1 MSHRTA
7 ELQPLT
13 GLAHF
18 VRELRYHEASRQIFA
33 VVLIVFFTA
42 TAQTLPLTVAVGAP
56 IALLGTAVRLY
67 ASGFIM
73 KNEVLATDGPYGF
86 VRHPL
91 YTGNILLVT
100 GFAIAGARWWGVP
113 LALFFF
119 WFYYPTAIEYEDRK
133 LKRIFGA
140 AWTRWA
146 ARTPALVPGLPGS
159 PKAREA
165 LAAEPQAAAPAAD
178 ASADASPPGSRW
190 SLATSN
196 RRNGELALVAFE
208 LACLA
213 WLVWRAIAAL

>member
-7 ELQPLT
+7 ELPPLT
-13 GLAHF
+13 GFAHF

-42 TAQTLPLTVAVGAP
+42 TANTVPLAVALGAP

-73 KNEVLATDGPYGF
+73 KNEVLATDGPYRF

-100 GFAIAGARWWGVP
+100 GFAIAGARWWALP
-113 LALFFF
+113 IALFFY

-133 LKRIFGA
+133 LRRIFGA
-140 AWTRWA
+140 AWLRWA
-146 ARTPALVPGLPGS
+146 ARTPALVPGLAGS
-159 PKAREA
+159 PKARQA
-165 LAAEPQAAAPAAD
+165 L
-178 ASADASPPGSRW
+178 
-190 SLATSN
+190 
-196 RRNGELALVAFE
+196 
-208 LACLA
+208 
-213 WLVWRAIAAL
+213 